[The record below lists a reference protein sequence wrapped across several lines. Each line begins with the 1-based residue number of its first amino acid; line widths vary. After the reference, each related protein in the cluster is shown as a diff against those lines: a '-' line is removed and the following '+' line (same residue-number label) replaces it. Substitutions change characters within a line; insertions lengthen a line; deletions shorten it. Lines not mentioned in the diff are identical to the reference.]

1 MDTKSVLMETLLMEM
16 DETRIVLLR
25 EAGLAL
31 MGIEI
36 LLIHEQSFEEM
47 ELTMELMSEMTVIK

>member
-1 MDTKSVLMETLLMEM
+1 MEM
-16 DETRIVLLR
+16 DETRTALLR